1 MTAPASFY
9 SVVQYYPDPNADE
22 RINIGVV
29 AYHNATVRARFLTEW
44 SRVKR
49 FGGEDVSFLKDFTRR
64 FQRVVAYQTDMA
76 REAQTLG
83 VDVVPEPPAPEITAE
98 TLERMFAEWSNS
110 IRFTEPRAAIQGV
123 EALLQET
130 ARRYLV
136 VHRPQSTRSRDQR
149 TASSV
154 VVSKVRKGLTNVL
167 PPEEAETLL
176 RTDYKLGGVRQDHY
190 FDVALANG
198 SPYFAAQSASFEVP
212 DPTSKAL
219 HQRLDS
225 IAWALSDTRPREQ
238 GIEIG
243 VMALPPAADSPHADE
258 MQSLYEERTALFAD
272 LGAKILP
279 ENAVEAWA
287 EGLVRF
293 LK

>member
-29 AYHNATVRARFLTEW
+29 AYQNATVRARFLTEW

-64 FQRVVAYQTDMA
+64 FQRAVAYQTDMS
-76 REAQTLG
+76 REAETLG
-83 VDVVPEPPAPEITAE
+83 AHLVLERPVPEITAE
-98 TLERMFAEWSNS
+98 SLEQMFAEWSNS
-110 IRFTEPRAAIQGV
+110 IRFTQPRASIQGV
-123 EALLQET
+123 EALLSET

-136 VHRPQSTRSRDQR
+136 VHRPQATRPRDQR
-149 TASSV
+149 TASSI
-154 VVSKVRKGLTNVL
+154 VVSKVRKGLTNIL
-167 PPEEAETLL
+167 APEVAETLL

-225 IAWALSDTRPREQ
+225 IAWALSDARPREQ

-243 VMALPPAADSPHADE
+243 VMALPPTTDTPHADE
-258 MQSLYEERTALFAD
+258 MASLYVERTALFAD

-279 ENAVEAWA
+279 EQAVESWA
-287 EGLVRF
+287 EGLVQF

>member
-1 MTAPASFY
+1 MTAPAFY

-29 AYHNATVRARFLTEW
+29 AYHNATVRVRFLSEW

-76 REAQTLG
+76 REAHTLG
-83 VDVVPEPPAPEITAE
+83 VDLVPEPPAPEITAE

-110 IRFTEPRAAIQGV
+110 IRFTEPRASIQGV
-123 EALLQET
+123 EALLSET

-136 VHRPQSTRSRDQR
+136 VHRPQSTRPRDQR

-154 VVSKVRKGLTNVL
+154 VVSKVRKGLTNIL
-167 PPEEAETLL
+167 PPEVAETLL
-176 RTDYKLGGVRQDHY
+176 RTDYKLGGARQDHY

-198 SPYFAAQSASFEVP
+198 SAYFVAQSASFEVP

-225 IAWALSDTRPREQ
+225 IAWALSDARPREQ

-243 VMALPPAADSPHADE
+243 VMALPPATEMPHADE
-258 MQSLYEERTALFAD
+258 MQGLYDERTALFSD
-272 LGAKILP
+272 LGATILP
-279 ENAVEAWA
+279 ENAVESWA
-287 EGLVRF
+287 ESLVRF